1 MFFISVFQ
9 HSFCIYVFK
18 SNSIYHE
25 FISSFCS
32 EKITK
37 WRLESSRFAS
47 SLLPNKRVSGE
58 ISCEHHMRLRW
69 QMTLCDSWFARA
81 GGCDDVSFRRFLF
94 PALLPCTI
102 TVFLPFLVASG
113 PTLFVRASPFTLDW
127 LFRFC
132 GIIARLCSSPPRAL
146 A

>member
-1 MFFISVFQ
+1 MFFIN
-9 HSFCIYVFK
+9 HSFCIYIYK
-18 SNSIYHE
+18 SNSIDFK
-25 FISSFCS
+25 FISSFLS
-32 EKITK
+32 ETITK
-37 WRLESSRFAS
+37 WRLEALVFAS
-47 SLLPNKRVSGE
+47 LLLSNKRVSGE
-58 ISCEHHMRLRW
+58 IPCEHHVRLRW

-94 PALLPCTI
+94 PALLPRTI

-113 PTLFVRASPFTLDW
+113 PTLFVCAPPFTLDW

-132 GIIARLCSSPPRAL
+132 GIIARLCSSPSRTL